1 MLVQVDH
8 LQTKQLPSQKE
19 VYSVFWLVYFNQAIS
34 PIEPQR
40 RGYAWARYLHYES
53 IYLSASELVNTFLY
67 KTVVIYTY
75 ITYYMYAYINIKY
88 MHACIYTSIMQM

>member
-8 LQTKQLPSQKE
+8 LQTKQLPSQKEVYSVFWLVYFNQAKE

-40 RGYAWARYLHYES
+40 RGYAWARYLHLPVS
-53 IYLSASELVNTFLY
+53 FRIGQKRIKQWLY
-67 KTVVIYTY
+67 IP
-75 ITYYMYAYINIKY
+75 ILHIIC
-88 MHACIYTSIMQM
+88 MHI